1 MKMIRRLLVL
11 SKRGEEDIK
20 RAVLA
25 TILLQVFSTSSF
37 IVGMGLIFCL
47 TDDVGKEN
55 SGMVHLIVAF
65 VIGIAFS
72 LIEAYIRR
80 RQYDRTNIPAY
91 RECQSMRLEVTERLN
106 RIPYSFFGKRQIT
119 EIVACLVDDCIY
131 AEQLISN
138 LIPVT
143 FAYCVTVPTAFII
156 AFILDVRMG
165 IASVITVV
173 AGILIQVSS
182 LAYQEKLVFHQLK
195 VKHEAEEQLQEYVF
209 GMEQI
214 RSDSRNGIERIKIRR
229 AIDDLKKASLK
240 MELTSGVFTSAS
252 EVLLQMGIGL
262 VVLTG
267 MLIMN
272 KGGIS
277 VRILVLFFAFAL
289 RIYIPVAELITVLPS
304 LVYEKNA
311 SDNRIKEILEQA
323 PLPGKDKPEF
333 KSCDIE
339 FEHVDFAYT
348 DRPVL
353 KDISFTAKTGK
364 VTALVGESGSGKTT
378 IANLMA
384 RLWEPGKGTIRLD
397 GWDISTIE
405 PEWYLNRITCVFQ
418 DVILFHDTILNNIW
432 IGNPEATE
440 EEVRHAATVACCDE
454 FIDRLPEG
462 INTVLAENGGS
473 LSGGERQR
481 LSIARAILKNAPV
494 VILDEATAALDTRN
508 EYLIHQ
514 AISNLCAGK
523 TVIVIAH
530 TLRNIKNADEI
541 IVLDHGEIR
550 ERGCHS
556 ELMELDGKY
565 AYMYELQKKSLVWE
579 VCQAACST
587 DKGTGSE

>member
-1 MKMIRRLLVL
+1 MKLIRRLLVL
-11 SKRGEEDIK
+11 SRRGEEDLK

-25 TILLQVFSTSSF
+25 TILLQVISTSSF
-37 IVGMGLIFCL
+37 IVGIGLIFCL
-47 TDDVGKEN
+47 TEDMGKEN
-55 SGMVHLIVAF
+55 SGIIPLIGAF
-65 VIGIAFS
+65 AIGIIFS
-72 LIEAYIRR
+72 LFEACIRR
-80 RQYDRTNIPAY
+80 RQYDCTNIPAY
-91 RECQSMRLEVTERLN
+91 RECQRMRLEVIERLN

-119 EIVACLVDDCIY
+119 DIVASLVDDCIY
-131 AEQLISN
+131 AEQLISS
-138 LIPVT
+138 LIPMA
-143 FAYCVTVPTAFII
+143 FAYCITVPTAFII
-156 AFILDVRMG
+156 AFILDARMG

-173 AGILIQVSS
+173 VGILVQASS
-182 LAYQEKLVFHQLK
+182 LRYQEKLIFHQLK
-195 VKHEAEEQLQEYVF
+195 VKHEAEEQLREYVF

-214 RSDSRNGIERIKIRR
+214 RSDSRNGLERIKIRR
-229 AIDDLKKASLK
+229 TINDLKKSSLK

-262 VVLTG
+262 VVLTA
-267 MLIMN
+267 MLIMS
-272 KGGIS
+272 KDGIS
-277 VRILVLFFAFAL
+277 VWIPVLFFAFAL

-311 SDNRIKEILEQA
+311 SNKRIKEILAQT
-323 PLPGKDKPEF
+323 PLHGDDRPEF

-339 FEHVDFAYT
+339 FEHVDFSYT

-353 KDISFTAKTGK
+353 KDISFTAKTGN

-378 IANLMA
+378 IANLIA
-384 RLWEPGKGTIRLD
+384 RLWEPAKGSIRID
-397 GWDISTIE
+397 GRDISIIQ
-405 PEWYLNRITCVFQ
+405 PEWYLSHITCVFQ

-432 IGNPEATE
+432 IGKPEATE
-440 EEVRHAATVACCDE
+440 EEVRHAAAVACCDE
-454 FIDRLPEG
+454 FIECLPEG
-462 INTVLAENGGS
+462 INTVLTENGVS

-494 VILDEATAALDTRN
+494 VILDEATAALDTGN

-541 IVLDHGEIR
+541 IVLDHGKIC

-556 ELMELDGKY
+556 ELMELNGKY
-565 AYMYELQKKSLVWE
+565 ANMYEMQKKSLLWE
-579 VCQAACST
+579 VCGEAT
-587 DKGTGSE
+587 T